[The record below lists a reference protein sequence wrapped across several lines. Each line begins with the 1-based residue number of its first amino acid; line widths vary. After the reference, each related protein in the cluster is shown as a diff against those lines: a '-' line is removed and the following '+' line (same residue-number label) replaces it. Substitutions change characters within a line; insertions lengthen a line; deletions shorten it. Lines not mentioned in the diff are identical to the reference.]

1 MFFSLEVP
9 TFLILWRHEDA
20 AIVSISVTNAS
31 NTLLT
36 RGPEWRLSFVFSRVL
51 IFPETKFKAVLSGPL
66 PSSSWQEHVLT
77 NHATFYSWTD
87 HVLL

>member
-31 NTLLT
+31 NALLT
-36 RGPEWRLSFVFSRVL
+36 RGP
-51 IFPETKFKAVLSGPL
+51 
-66 PSSSWQEHVLT
+66 
-77 NHATFYSWTD
+77 
-87 HVLL
+87 